1 MLGLIDTGVDQTQI
15 PIWDARALGLDQ
27 IAVMDSIGADGD
39 TRPEPVYS
47 VDLEL
52 EGIRFPA
59 ASVVADE
66 YPVALVGRD
75 LLNELNTSLQG
86 PAGIFTAARP

>member
-1 MLGLIDTGVDQTQI
+1 MLALIDTGADQTQI

-27 IAVMDSIGADGD
+27 IDVMDITGADGS
-39 TRPEPVYS
+39 TRPKPVYP
-47 VDLEL
+47 VDLEF
-52 EGIRFPA
+52 EGIRFLA

-66 YPVALVGRD
+66 YPLALVGRD

-86 PAGIFTAARP
+86 PARIFTTARP